1 MNEEEGMRSI
11 KRIWMAM
18 VLAFCAIAAAAQTNR
33 IEIKGG
39 KEVDPETGKTS
50 TNQITLGEGKRI
62 KEMGANIPIPSGAKV
77 IDLSRSTVFPGM
89 YDAHTHLCMTVKA
102 RRDAGN
108 YFFTT
113 LLDTT
118 AYRAIEGVANA
129 RAMLESGF
137 VGVRDFGNAG
147 NYAHT
152 DLRPPTDPPVAPLP
166 PISNPEFLT

>member
-11 KRIWMAM
+11 KRICMAM
-18 VLAFCAIAAAAQTNR
+18 VLAFCAIAAAAQTNT
-33 IEIKGG
+33 IAIKA
-39 KEVDPETGKTS
+39 GKTS
-50 TNQITLGEGKRI
+50 TNQIILVEAKRI

-77 IDLSRSTVFPGM
+77 IDLSKSTVFPGM

-102 RRDAGN
+102 RRDARN

-129 RAMLESGF
+129 RAMLE
-137 VGVRDFGNAG
+137 
-147 NYAHT
+147 
-152 DLRPPTDPPVAPLP
+152 
-166 PISNPEFLT
+166 